1 MQTLTAS
8 LTELTLQHETSRLIK
23 LVAKNTAVLL
33 GWMAVGAAY
42 MEIMFLADPWIGLTI
57 TVGALLA
64 FIGYVVYY
72 ISKEQ
77 LAVQLLNEK
86 RIADRL
92 SRED

>member
-1 MQTLTAS
+1 LQPKTL
-8 LTELTLQHETSRLIK
+8 RLIK
-23 LVAKNTAVLL
+23 LIAKNTAVLL

-42 MEIMFLADPWIGLTI
+42 VEVMVLADPRIGLAI

-72 ISKEQ
+72 VSKEQ
-77 LAVQLLNEK
+77 LTTQLLNEK

>member
-1 MQTLTAS
+1 M
-8 LTELTLQHETSRLIK
+8 QHETSRLIK

>member
-1 MQTLTAS
+1 M
-8 LTELTLQHETSRLIK
+8 QHETSRLIK

-42 MEIMFLADPWIGLTI
+42 VEIMFLADPRIGLTI

-72 ISKEQ
+72 VSKEQ